1 MHNCKN
7 KARKKSKGKIT
18 SQNWKSPGSIQVIG
32 RSSRNRVGAKENHGE
47 EKQQVVAEGK
57 SLGLVLKF

>member
-1 MHNCKN
+1 MHNGKN

-32 RSSRNRVGAKENHGE
+32 RSSRNRVAAKENHGE
-47 EKQQVVAEGK
+47 EKQ
-57 SLGLVLKF
+57 